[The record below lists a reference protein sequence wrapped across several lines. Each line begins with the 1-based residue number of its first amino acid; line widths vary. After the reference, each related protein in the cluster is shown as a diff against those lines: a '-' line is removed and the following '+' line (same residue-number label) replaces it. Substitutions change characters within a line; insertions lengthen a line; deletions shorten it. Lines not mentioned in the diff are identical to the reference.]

1 MRRIDFELQLQ
12 ANRSDSEL
20 DSEEPPAASTLLHA
34 PSAPG
39 LMADTPDPNTSHY
52 DDVTMPSWNQLGLSG
67 ASSYG
72 GQLNF
77 SSTSSEDDIEED
89 TGLATNEPEGVV
101 DYLHGTDSES
111 DLGPEEV
118 VYDQSGDTDIG
129 YTSGSE
135 ADVDTDDD
143 MYTNLDDLEWIS
155 PASTRAPSPNREAD
169 SEVTLPP
176 ALGENDH
183 GDSNHEV
190 PEHDTGDPRQTDED
204 ETGGEG
210 EPQELPDALRA
221 FREWILK
228 MSSTG
233 DLTVEASES
242 LLKTL
247 NMCLEKD
254 LLRCGPE
261 INTSNLPPHLR
272 NLPENKILVGVTP
285 GPHEPN
291 VDTINNFLRPMV
303 DELLELW
310 NDGMNIKSES
320 GETVKSH
327 VALVACACDSP
338 AARKLGGFG
347 EFSRRTRKEHKRAA
361 RVYRNL
367 PNKSQKQKHI
377 STKYE
382 KGKPA
387 GYRDS
392 VLLRLPYWDATKMVV
407 VDPMHCLFLGIVD
420 WQFHTIWVDMKHLR
434 PGEELD
440 ELQTMVQSTVRP
452 RHCGRPPGGL
462 GTSAAGS
469 LTSDP
474 LRSLVTIDLPLA
486 IPILWD
492 QVDETSVQ
500 QRAYKEWTSRRK
512 AQQKRKD
519 KVQKEKATAVQPNS
533 QSRKRARTQ
542 QIQNQLDQGAS
553 DGSEAEMGNPNTNT
567 STEVDS
573 AREQGLLS
581 WRYEDAE
588 GILWLCRAIKR
599 LCSRTV
605 TAEDIEQGHLALV
618 QYLNIFAAKNGA
630 DQITILHCTFRR
642 SYVCLVQCIKLI
654 AMEALSLIAANQ
666 SDQLSEWAASMLQF
680 GRSPARGTYEAD
692 VLNPEDTQNTL
703 PARHKKPITLT
714 LMQKVSLAIALARA
728 QPQLTFRRE
737 AWEHGNSPLLSD
749 LVYPIRE
756 VIRNGRVFSMSSLGD
771 SIIKAHTVEEQGI
784 VERVGEIIDLWEHR
798 QLTTGN
804 TLSINTFALVRWYKA
819 STIFRPRPVVLW
831 SNEFPDLDIEIHV
844 PNEYLE
850 HHAVIS
856 TSDIV
861 CHCARMSATLDGQ
874 PVWLSIGLERFD
886 KREFTIE

>member
-1 MRRIDFELQLQ
+1 MYHRFQ
-12 ANRSDSEL
+12 
-20 DSEEPPAASTLLHA
+20 PSTRQGA
-34 PSAPG
+34 PSY
-39 LMADTPDPNTSHY
+39 S
-52 DDVTMPSWNQLGLSG
+52 VG
-67 ASSYG
+67 AIS
-72 GQLNF
+72 LC
-77 SSTSSEDDIEED
+77 
-89 TGLATNEPEGVV
+89 
-101 DYLHGTDSES
+101 
-111 DLGPEEV
+111 
-118 VYDQSGDTDIG
+118 IG
-129 YTSGSE
+129 
-135 ADVDTDDD
+135 
-143 MYTNLDDLEWIS
+143 
-155 PASTRAPSPNREAD
+155 
-169 SEVTLPP
+169 
-176 ALGENDH
+176 
-183 GDSNHEV
+183 
-190 PEHDTGDPRQTDED
+190 
-204 ETGGEG
+204 
-210 EPQELPDALRA
+210 
-221 FREWILK
+221 
-228 MSSTG
+228 
-233 DLTVEASES
+233 
-242 LLKTL
+242 
-247 NMCLEKD
+247 
-254 LLRCGPE
+254 
-261 INTSNLPPHLR
+261 NLPPHLR

-310 NDGMNIKSES
+310 NDGMNIKSECKYML
-320 GETVKSH
+320 TILCH

-347 EFSRRTRKEHKRAA
+347 GTGSTYPCTACWCSHRELHEFDHGTFSRRTRKEHKRAA

-618 QYLNIFAAKNGA
+618 QYLNMCAK
-630 DQITILHCTFRR
+630 L
-642 SYVCLVQCIKLI
+642 
-654 AMEALSLIAANQ
+654 
-666 SDQLSEWAASMLQF
+666 
-680 GRSPARGTYEAD
+680 RGQERCRP
-692 VLNPEDTQNTL
+692 N
-703 PARHKKPITLT
+703 HH
-714 LMQKVSLAIALARA
+714 IALHIST
-728 QPQLTFRRE
+728 QLRLFGPMHQVWTYSGERLNFTLKNTNSNRHGGGERE
-737 AWEHGNSPLLSD
+737 
-749 LVYPIRE
+749 
-756 VIRNGRVFSMSSLGD
+756 
-771 SIIKAHTVEEQGI
+771 K
-784 VERVGEIIDLWEHR
+784 
-798 QLTTGN
+798 
-804 TLSINTFALVRWYKA
+804 TFAVTFHRRRDCI
-819 STIFRPRPVVLW
+819 TR
-831 SNEFPDLDIEIHV
+831 
-844 PNEYLE
+844 
-850 HHAVIS
+850 
-856 TSDIV
+856 
-861 CHCARMSATLDGQ
+861 
-874 PVWLSIGLERFD
+874 
-886 KREFTIE
+886 